1 MDHDVAGEVRASQI
15 AGDFFAI
22 AMQALGKAGVHKA
35 EIVIEKNQLEG
46 FGRQNFERGRG
57 RHREAHPRHSL
68 PKPVEA
74 ILGVIEDEYAP
85 VSWDM
90 EGHALNLASFDAPG

>member
-1 MDHDVAGEVRASQI
+1 
-15 AGDFFAI
+15 
-22 AMQALGKAGVHKA
+22 
-35 EIVIEKNQLEG
+35 
-46 FGRQNFERGRG
+46 
-57 RHREAHPRHSL
+57 
-68 PKPVEA
+68 VEA